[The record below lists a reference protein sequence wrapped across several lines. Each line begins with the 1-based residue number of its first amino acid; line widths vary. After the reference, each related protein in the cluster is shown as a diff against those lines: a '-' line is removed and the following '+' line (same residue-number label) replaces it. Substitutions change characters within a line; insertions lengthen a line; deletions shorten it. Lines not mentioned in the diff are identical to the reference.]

1 MSKDIL
7 ERILARKREELAELR
22 RAYSE
27 RSLREKAAGADEP
40 RGFTA
45 ALRQSVQSGKC
56 GVIAE
61 AKKASPSKGVIRAD
75 FDPAGLALQYTK
87 GGATCLSVLTDR
99 DFFQGDNDH
108 LIAARSAC
116 PLPILRKDFLIDPLQ
131 VVEARALKADAIL
144 LIAAALGSTQMNEM
158 ASCAMELDL
167 DVLIEIHDAS
177 ELDTVLRANVLQN
190 ALLGINNRN
199 LRDFTTSIETTL
211 NLIPRLPADCEVV
224 TESGIRSRDD
234 INKLRAAGVHRFLI
248 GESLMLNPR
257 PGQALRSLLE

>member
-27 RSLREKAAGADEP
+27 RSLREKAADADEP
-40 RGFTA
+40 RGFKA

-61 AKKASPSKGVIRAD
+61 AKKASPSRGVIRAD
-75 FDPAGLALQYTK
+75 FDPAGLAREYTK

-99 DFFQGDNDH
+99 DFFQGDNEY
-108 LIAARSAC
+108 LIAARSAS
-116 PLPILRKDFLIDPLQ
+116 PLPVLRKDFLIDPLQ

-158 ASCAMELDL
+158 ASFAMELGL

-177 ELDTVLRANVLQN
+177 ELDAVLRANVLQN

-211 NLIPRLPADCEVV
+211 DLIPRLPADCEVV

-248 GESLMLNPR
+248 GESLMLDPR
-257 PGQALRSLLE
+257 PGQALRALLE

>member
-1 MSKDIL
+1 M
-7 ERILARKREELAELR
+7 R

-27 RSLREKAAGADEP
+27 RSLREKAADADEP
-40 RGFTA
+40 RGFRA
-45 ALRQSVQSGKC
+45 ALRHSVQSGKP

-75 FDPAGLALQYTK
+75 FDPAGLAHEYTE

-99 DFFQGDNDH
+99 DFFQGDNEY
-108 LIAARSAC
+108 LITARSAC

-144 LIAAALGSTQMNEM
+144 LIAAALGLTQMNEM
-158 ASCAMELDL
+158 ASCAMELGL

-177 ELDTVLRANVLQN
+177 ELDAVFRANVLQN

-211 NLIPRLPADCEVV
+211 DLIPRLPAECEVV

-248 GESLMLNPR
+248 GESLMLEPR
-257 PGQALRSLLE
+257 PGQALRALLE